1 MAPALMSLRWRQQ
14 ERVVDSA
21 MRVGGGGGG
30 CVDDGDGNVVSR
42 GQAVGQSQRQ

>member
-30 CVDDGDGNVVSR
+30 GNDDGGGNVASLRQV
-42 GQAVGQSQRQ
+42 VGRS